1 MRIFLDA
8 NILFSAARA
17 DGAVRAL
24 LGLLLEAGHSCCVD
38 AYVLEEARRNL
49 VAKSASGL
57 IWLEDSMTGFQV
69 QPIRLRDKDLEAHLP
84 VVEKDQPV
92 LAAAIQS
99 GCHYLV
105 TGDRT
110 HFGALFGLSIQGVKV
125 MSPAQ
130 LAEELL

>member
-24 LGLLLEAGHSCCVD
+24 LNLLQEAGHACCVD

-49 VAKSASGL
+49 LAKSASGL
-57 IWLEDSMTGFQV
+57 IWLEDSITEFQV
-69 QPIRLRDKDLEAHLP
+69 QPIRLRDKELEAHLP

-92 LAAAIQS
+92 LAAAILA

-110 HFGALFGLSIQGVKV
+110 HFGALFGRSIQGVKV

>member
-1 MRIFLDA
+1 MRLFPDA

-24 LGLLLEAGHSCCVD
+24 LGFLQEAGHACCVD

-49 VAKSASGL
+49 LAKSASGV
-57 IWLEDSMTGFQV
+57 IWLEDSMTEFQV
-69 QPIRLRDKDLEAHLP
+69 QPIRLWDKELAAGLP
-84 VVEKDQPV
+84 VVENDQPV

-99 GCHYLV
+99 DCDYLV

-110 HFGALFGLSIQGVKV
+110 HFGALYGRSIQGVKV
-125 MSPAQ
+125 VSPAQ

>member
-1 MRIFLDA
+1 MRLFLDA

-17 DGAVRAL
+17 EGAVRAL
-24 LGLLLEAGHSCCVD
+24 LSLLQDAGHACCVD

-49 VAKSASGL
+49 LAKSPSGL
-57 IWLEDSMTGFQV
+57 IWLEDAMKNFQV
-69 QPIRLRDKDLEAHLP
+69 QPIRLRDKKLEARLP
-84 VVEKDQPV
+84 VVEKDRPV

-125 MSPAQ
+125 VSPAQ
-130 LAEELL
+130 IADELL

>member
-24 LGLLLEAGHSCCVD
+24 LNLLQEAGHACCID
-38 AYVLEEARRNL
+38 GYVLEEARRNL
-49 VAKSASGL
+49 FAKSAAGL
-57 IWLEDSMTGFQV
+57 NWLEDSMPGFQV
-69 QPIRLRDKDLEAHLP
+69 QPVLPRDTQMEAGLP
-84 VVEKDQPV
+84 VVEKDRPV
-92 LAAAIQS
+92 LAAAIRS
-99 GCHYLV
+99 GCDHLV

-110 HFGALFGLSIQGVKV
+110 HFGALFGTSIQGVKV
-125 MSPAQ
+125 VSPAQ

>member
-24 LGLLLEAGHSCCVD
+24 LSLLMEAGHACCVD

-49 VAKSASGL
+49 LAKAPAGL
-57 IWLEDSMTGFQV
+57 AWLDSTMTRLQV
-69 QPIRLRDKDLEAHLP
+69 QPIGPRDLILEGGLP
-84 VVEKDQPV
+84 LVEKDKPV
-92 LAAAIQS
+92 LAAAIHS
-99 GCHYLV
+99 GCDYLV

>member
-17 DGAVRAL
+17 DGAVRAF
-24 LGLLLEAGHSCCVD
+24 LGLLQEAGHACCVD
-38 AYVLEEARRNL
+38 GYVLEEARRNL
-49 VAKSASGL
+49 LAKSASGL
-57 IWLEDSMTGFQV
+57 IWLEDSMPGFQV
-69 QPIRLRDKDLEAHLP
+69 QPIRLRDKELEADLP

-99 GCHYLV
+99 DCDYLV

-110 HFGALFGLSIQGVKV
+110 HFGALYDRSIQGVKV
-125 MSPAQ
+125 VSPAQ